1 MAVTELRVAN
11 YRSIRALS
19 LPLKKANLIVGANG
33 CGKTNLYRSIALLR
47 HAADGRLAEGL
58 LEEGGMPSALWA
70 GDRREGPVRIKLGVT
85 VDSFEYDLEI
95 GLPQPTDPPN
105 PPSLFKLDPVVR
117 VETLNLLERGKRT
130 KILDRNTN
138 SCSIR
143 NDSGVMERFLLELRS
158 EQSVMA
164 QISDPQ
170 RFPILEMLRRTFLQW
185 RFYHEFRVDASS
197 PIRQPRPS
205 VRTYVLPPDGSD
217 LAAALG
223 TILENG
229 DDQGLRQGFADA
241 FPESQFEIVS
251 SPGGLELSVSMPG
264 VHRPLR
270 SCELSDGTLRYLCLL
285 AALKSPSPAP
295 LIALNEPENSLHED
309 LMEPLADL
317 LAQAAFLSQLWVTTH
332 STRLA
337 ELVGT
342 RLMVQPIG
350 LERVDGETVRSG
362 RPRNAA
368 YSSDWDD

>member
-1 MAVTELRVAN
+1 MPVTELRVAN
-11 YRSIRALS
+11 YRSIRTLS

-70 GDRREGPVRIKLGVT
+70 GDRSEGPVRIKLGVT

-105 PPSLFKLDPVVR
+105 PPSLFELDPVVR
-117 VETLNLLERGKRT
+117 VETLNLLEGGKRT

-185 RFYHEFRVDASS
+185 RFYHEFRVDLNS

-229 DDQGLRQGFADA
+229 DDQGLRQGFAEA

-317 LAQAAFLSQLWVTTH
+317 LAQAALLSQLWVTTH

-342 RLMVQPIG
+342 RLMVKPIG
-350 LERVDGETVRSG
+350 LERVEGETVRTG